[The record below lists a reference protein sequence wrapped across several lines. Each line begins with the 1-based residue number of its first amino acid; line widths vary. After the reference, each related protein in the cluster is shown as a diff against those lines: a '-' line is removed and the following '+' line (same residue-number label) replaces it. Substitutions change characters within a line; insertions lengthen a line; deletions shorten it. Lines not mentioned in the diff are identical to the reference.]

1 MIPADYEAT
10 RTSIMDHE
18 GFSPKPVP
26 DTIGFVVGFGHNFET
41 DPITRLQA
49 GTLLDEDLAERIV
62 EVSTAWPPFSTVAG
76 PCQRVVLEMS
86 YQIGVEG
93 LLGFK
98 DLLHACATGNREAAA
113 QAVLASQLAKQTP
126 SRVADYAAI
135 LREPA

>member
-1 MIPADYEAT
+1 M
-10 RTSIMDHE
+10 
-18 GFSPKPVP
+18 V
-26 DTIGFVVGFGHNFET
+26 TITFV
-41 DPITRLQA
+41 
-49 GTLLDEDLAERIV
+49 
-62 EVSTAWPPFSTVAG
+62 TAPFSTVAG

-135 LREPA
+135 LRSESA